1 MQCQKCKQQSATIH
15 LTEIHNGQRQEM
27 HLCPACAEQEGLAV
41 KNQIPL
47 NELLSTLLAAQ
58 SEGQEPGSISPD
70 SVEDLIC
77 DSCGT
82 SFEQFRKEAS
92 LGCPDDYEAFEK
104 PLKVILNNA
113 HNGNTQ
119 HRGKVPSRIP
129 PDQQVQVKL
138 SDMRKSLEE
147 AVRKEDYELA
157 AELRD
162 KIEHLYPSAE

>member
-1 MQCQKCKQQSATIH
+1 MQCQKCNQQSATIH

-58 SEGQEPGSISPD
+58 SEGQVPDGISPE

-82 SFEQFRKEAS
+82 TFEQFRKESS
-92 LGCPDDYEAFEK
+92 LGCEDDYEA
-104 PLKVILNNA
+104 LKFDPVILP
-113 HNGNTQ
+113 
-119 HRGKVPSRIP
+119 VFP
-129 PDQQVQVKL
+129 
-138 SDMRKSLEE
+138 
-147 AVRKEDYELA
+147 A
-157 AELRD
+157 AY
-162 KIEHLYPSAE
+162 HYPG

>member
-58 SEGQEPGSISPD
+58 SEGQGIGDITPD
-70 SVEDLIC
+70 SIEDLIC

-82 SFEQFRKEAS
+82 TFEQFRKEAS

-104 PLKVILNNA
+104 PLKVILDNA

-119 HRGKVPSRIP
+119 HTGKVPSRIP
-129 PDQQVQVKL
+129 PDQQAQVEL
-138 SDMRKSLEE
+138 SEMRKALEE

-162 KIEHLYPSAE
+162 KIERLHPSEQ